1 MVGGKS
7 RGSELKLVDP
17 RGDVWRLGDVV
28 CLVEVVVAEV
38 G

>member
-1 MVGGKS
+1 MIEWGMRNLV
-7 RGSELKLVDP
+7 ELK
-17 RGDVWRLGDVV
+17 GDVWRLGDVV